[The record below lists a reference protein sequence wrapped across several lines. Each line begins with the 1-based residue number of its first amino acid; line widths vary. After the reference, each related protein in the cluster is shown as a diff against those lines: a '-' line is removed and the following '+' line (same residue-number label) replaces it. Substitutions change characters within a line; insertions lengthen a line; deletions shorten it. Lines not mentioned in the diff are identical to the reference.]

1 MEGAG
6 GIATAA
12 VSAVAESLALAKQAS
27 EVRKLLQEQRQQQLA
42 THGERSVV
50 DDSVAFRERVQTV
63 RGEVTALLERLHEA
77 EAENQQ
83 AEAENQQL
91 REDAVVQIALVR
103 VVSERVGSLK
113 QLELSDVAAATDAA
127 RLGGTQRELS
137 EAQHEA
143 AGLRDA
149 LDSAV
154 AASER
159 ASGEWQAER
168 SEDATSAEALQL
180 DLRHALHSLRCAKE
194 AAAAHD
200 EAHSQAARAAE
211 SAAVEPLHA
220 ELVAIAQQ
228 VHAYEKA
235 ALEQSRATDEEAA
248 ARAAMAAEGEQL
260 RQEIADHA
268 QELTELRQGTTEQS
282 VAAEALHAE
291 LQASN
296 VELQGA
302 LNAAMAD
309 AAGAIE
315 QLGESQTVAGEAAG
329 LQSANDELR
338 ALLDVSLTDV
348 TSAAVRNEE
357 EVAARAAMAAEG
369 EQLRQEIADH
379 AQELTELR
387 QGTTE
392 QSVAAEA
399 LHAELQASNVEL
411 QGALNAAMAD
421 AAGAIEQLG
430 ESQTVA
436 GEAAGLQSANDE
448 LRALLDVS
456 LTDVTSAAARNYSLQ
471 GALETAVSDA
481 GSARE
486 RLAESVALAILAADK
501 AAADA
506 AEIESLTYLH
516 AQALPP
522 LPSQAYIDSPGASL
536 KLIASDVSV
545 SSKRD
550 DSSDDDDASS
560 WAPAQEELAQLR
572 RELKESEGKYEQLVE
587 KHAAVAE
594 AATPREKADSS
605 DSDDEVDT
613 SSAGTKRQRTV
624 TGVVDLVAA
633 VSSLRQDR
641 DRSVRVAAGLNRK
654 LSTVMRE
661 QRYSQK
667 LIARLRAAS
676 PTDED
681 FGGDTDGD
689 SVVSVAS
696 SGISLISQSG
706 GQSPDSQA
714 RRKLEAQV
722 GRLHAE
728 ISQLKRSE
736 KAMREQVWVGSE
748 KRMVSL
754 EEGQEGDGT
763 DDDGGSS
770 VASFDSALD
779 DGAVALDPREVAAT
793 AVVESARLRTELGAA
808 RAEGAAALAVEHG
821 RRTAVVEAHRA
832 AHATTI
838 RQTAELQDSHS
849 EIASLRRRLA
859 FEASARAELEQQL
872 SVAIDD
878 AKGLAAEAVS
888 RQRRAAAKA
897 TTAEKAL
904 FAREELRVLAEA
916 AAAWTGAAGDD
927 SSALMPPEAEAPC
940 RWLLA
945 MGFSRQR
952 CLDALQLAAARSS
965 LSGSSIMNSLD
976 GSTPG
981 TPPGGPPTLGA
992 SLLRTTVR
1000 RLTPL
1005 TAVRLVCA
1013 CSGVCRRGASCDGD
1027 RRLCPR
1033 PLHASSDAANGPPPL
1048 VTSTHTG

>member
-235 ALEQSRATDEEAA
+235 ALEQSRATDEEA
-248 ARAAMAAEGEQL
+248 
-260 RQEIADHA
+260 
-268 QELTELRQGTTEQS
+268 
-282 VAAEALHAE
+282 
-291 LQASN
+291 
-296 VELQGA
+296 
-302 LNAAMAD
+302 
-309 AAGAIE
+309 
-315 QLGESQTVAGEAAG
+315 
-329 LQSANDELR
+329 
-338 ALLDVSLTDV
+338 
-348 TSAAVRNEE
+348 
-357 EVAARAAMAAEG
+357 AARAAMAAEG